1 MPFIFVLLP
10 KSYLVGLEDLFLL
23 VFEDFVDFGW
33 ELMLVEVTILLLLP
47 SMVDLA
53 ACPSLMAKSLN
64 SLINSEI

>member
-1 MPFIFVLLP
+1 
-10 KSYLVGLEDLFLL
+10 LEDLFLL